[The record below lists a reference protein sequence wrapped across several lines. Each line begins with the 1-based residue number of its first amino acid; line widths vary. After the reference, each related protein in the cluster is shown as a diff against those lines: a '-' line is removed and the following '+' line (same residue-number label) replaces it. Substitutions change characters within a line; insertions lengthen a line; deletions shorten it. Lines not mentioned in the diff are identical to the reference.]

1 MMRILGIDP
10 GLRCTGWGVIALDGG
25 RLQHIANGAIQPKPT
40 LDDASRLQIIFDG
53 LCKVITLHE
62 PDQAAIEQIFVAKSA
77 GSALRLGMARGV
89 GILACGVNRLGVGEI
104 SARAVKKAVAGTGTA
119 DKKQI
124 QDMVTRLLAVKA
136 QNADAADALAIAI
149 AASNEAGTAALVGL
163 ELGKGQAGDAQAG
176 NAKAGRG
183 LSAAIA
189 AALARDD
196 ASNGGKT

>member
-10 GLRCTGWGVIALDGG
+10 GLRCTGWGVIAVDGG

-40 LDDASRLQIIFDG
+40 LDDAARLQIIFDG
-53 LCKVITLHE
+53 LCEVINLHQ

-124 QDMVTRLLAVKA
+124 QDMVTRLLAVTA

-149 AASNEAGTAALVGL
+149 AASNEAGTAASVGL
-163 ELGKGQAGDAQAG
+163 ELGKGQVD
-176 NAKAGRG
+176 RW
-183 LSAAIA
+183 SF
-189 AALARDD
+189 
-196 ASNGGKT
+196 GGYCSGACPR

>member
-10 GLRCTGWGVIALDGG
+10 GLRCTGWGVIAVDGG
-25 RLQHIANGAIQPKPT
+25 RLQHIANGSIRPKST

-53 LCKVITLHE
+53 LCEVITLHQ

-124 QDMVTRLLAVKA
+124 QDMVTRLLAVTA

-149 AASNEAGTAALVGL
+149 AASNEAGTAASVGV
-163 ELGKGQAGDAQAG
+163 ELSQGQMSQGQMSQGQMGK
-176 NAKAGRG
+176 G

>member
-10 GLRCTGWGVIALDGG
+10 GLRCTGWGVIAVDGG
-25 RLQHIANGAIQPKPT
+25 RLQHIANGGIQPKPT

-53 LCKVITLHE
+53 LCDVITLHQ
-62 PDQAAIEQIFVAKSA
+62 PNQAAIEQIFVAKSA

-89 GILACGVNRLGVGEI
+89 GILACGVNRLCVDEI
-104 SARAVKKAVAGTGTA
+104 SARAVKKAVVGTGTA

-124 QDMVTRLLAVKA
+124 QDMVTHLLAVTA

-149 AASNEAGTAALVGL
+149 AASNEAGTAASVGL
-163 ELGKGQAGDAQAG
+163 ELGKGQATG
-176 NAKAGRG
+176 G

-196 ASNGGKT
+196 AGNGGKT